1 MLRLVAF
8 SLLAVAASCGG
19 RANTPALKAFSD
31 ADGVLHVQGNGW
43 VGCRQVEVVLP
54 KPWAVSMKRV
64 TRDGRFVLLYPHPEV
79 KPYRG
84 IVSATC
90 RNAVALRAQ
99 AEIRV
104 EER

>member
-1 MLRLVAF
+1 
-8 SLLAVAASCGG
+8 
-19 RANTPALKAFSD
+19 
-31 ADGVLHVQGNGW
+31 
-43 VGCRQVEVVLP
+43 
-54 KPWAVSMKRV
+54 MKRV